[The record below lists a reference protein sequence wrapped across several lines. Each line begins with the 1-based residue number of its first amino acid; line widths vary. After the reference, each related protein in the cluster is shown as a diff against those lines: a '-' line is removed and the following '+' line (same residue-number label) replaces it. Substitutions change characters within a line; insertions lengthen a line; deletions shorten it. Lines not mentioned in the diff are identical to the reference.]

1 MNDISF
7 CKEFILDDYGGTAC
21 FLLFLECF
29 VVFFFIGLM
38 WFFVFAFICILHLSM
53 FPF

>member
-29 VVFFFIGLM
+29 VVFFLLVSCGFL
-38 WFFVFAFICILHLSM
+38 FLLSFAFCT
-53 FPF
+53 